1 MVDVEIRTLTPV
13 TTVAVRLETTA
24 AQLSAVFDVE
34 MPRVG
39 SAAAETGAAV
49 SGAPFAR
56 YHHFG
61 PERVDLEIGIPIEA
75 APPDLTPVSGE
86 PDGRI
91 GVSSL
96 PGGPAAVTIHHGHY
110 DALVT
115 TYDALAAWIASERPG
130 GSVAGDGPW
139 EVYVTDP
146 GSVPDPADW
155 LTEVVWPLV
164 HVEDARRSSHN
175 RSTS

>member
-1 MVDVEIRTLTPV
+1 MVDVEVRTLRPV
-13 TTVAVRLETTA
+13 TTVAVRLETTVD
-24 AQLSAVFDVE
+24 QLSSVFDVE

-39 SAAAETGAAV
+39 AAAAETGVAV
-49 SGAPFAR
+49 TGAPFAR

-75 APPDLTPVSGE
+75 APQELNPVSGE
-86 PDGRI
+86 PDDRI

-96 PGGPAAVTIHHGHY
+96 PGGSAAVTVHHGHY
-110 DALVT
+110 DSLVT
-115 TYDALAAWIASERPG
+115 TYDALAAWIASEAPG

-139 EVYVTDP
+139 EVYLTDP

-155 LTEVVWPLV
+155 LTEVVWPLARA
-164 HVEDARRSSHN
+164 EDP
-175 RSTS
+175 